1 MFCSPVFEL
10 YIAEAKGQMM
20 VGVLDDYPSFEKLRE
35 YCEGLELAANLIRE
49 NSPQKVRVAF
59 ILLHNIAEILMY
71 RIAEKA
77 FDSDEFRSRVMPPQ
91 FSRTLKRKV
100 RREFPEQIRFLLS
113 QGVLSGEEGA
123 TLQIAHDYRTPAFH
137 RDDHNP
143 RALQALACLLYAPL
157 STLFDK
163 AAKGRGASCSD
174 ENGAWLETYGLK
186 PRGTVMFDALSVL
199 LVTAI
204 RDTIPLQFEDI
215 RSILRTDLTE
225 RIAVAERNMAPEHSL
240 GGMAEDWAGA
250 MSDAMFWDDFD
261 EQAAAPEYW
270 ALIWKM
276 GAGEKVVPEDYLR
289 AEADFNAER
298 AKQRAAFVPV
308 FELRKLPELK
318 AAVAALDSIT
328 TPSKLAGDYRE
339 IDTKLVWLE
348 DAIEEVHISVDYAIQ
363 HAIDVARGK

>member
-1 MFCSPVFEL
+1 
-10 YIAEAKGQMM
+10 M

-35 YCEGLELAANLIRE
+35 YCEGLELAANFIRE
-49 NSPQKVRVAF
+49 NTPQRVRIAF

-100 RREFPEQIRFLLS
+100 RREFPEQIRFLVS
-113 QGVLSGEEGA
+113 QGVLSDEEGA

-157 STLFDK
+157 STLFEQ

-174 ENGAWLETYGLK
+174 ENSAWLERYGLK
-186 PRGTVMFDALSVL
+186 SRGMVMFDALSVV

-204 RDTIPLQFEDI
+204 RETIPLHFESI
-215 RSILRTDLTE
+215 RSILSSDLTQ
-225 RIAVAERNMAPEHSL
+225 RIAVAESNMASDHGL
-240 GGMAEDWAGA
+240 GGMVGDWDGA
-250 MSDAMFWDDFD
+250 ISDAMFGANFD

-270 ALIWKM
+270 ALRWKM
-276 GAGEKVVPEDYLR
+276 GAGEEVVPEDYLS
-289 AEADFNAER
+289 AEANFNAER
-298 AKQRAAFVPV
+298 TKQRAAFVPA
-308 FELRKLPELK
+308 FELRQLPELK
-318 AAVAALDSIT
+318 AMVAALDSST

-339 IDTKLVWLE
+339 IDTKLVSLE
-348 DAIEEVHISVDYAIQ
+348 DAIEEVHISVDHAIQ